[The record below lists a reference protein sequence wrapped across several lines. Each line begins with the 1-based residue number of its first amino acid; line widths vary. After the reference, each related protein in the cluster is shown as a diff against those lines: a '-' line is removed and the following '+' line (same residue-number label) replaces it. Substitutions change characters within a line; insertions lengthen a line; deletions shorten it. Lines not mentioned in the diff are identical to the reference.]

1 MDLTFINNKFLY
13 KQVNPLLHVG
23 FPAFFNKK
31 QNHLDLKIYNCLLP
45 VVNIKR
51 IKFHFNINSNVL

>member
-31 QNHLDLKIYNCLLP
+31 QNHLDGSTSSFWTQKD
-45 VVNIKR
+45 
-51 IKFHFNINSNVL
+51 